1 MKLIGLIG
9 GMSWE
14 SSIEY
19 YRILNETVR
28 ERLGGLHSARCLL
41 YSLDFEEIEQLQQQG
56 RWDTA
61 AAYLTE
67 AAKVLERGG
76 ADCIVICT
84 NTMHIVADEVQNSIR
99 IPLLHIADATAER
112 VLADGYKRVGL
123 LGTRYTMEKEFYR
136 DRLTDKFGLE
146 VLVPSKD
153 ERKFVDGVIF
163 NELVLG
169 ELLVSSRSEFS
180 KIIAGLVERSA
191 QVIVLGCTE
200 IGLLVSQD
208 DVAVPLYDT
217 ALIHA
222 EAAVEFALSKPD

>member
-1 MKLIGLIG
+1 MKLMGLIG

-41 YSLDFEEIEQLQQQG
+41 YSLDIEEIEQLQQQG

-61 AAYLTE
+61 AAYLIE
-67 AAKVLERGG
+67 AAKVLEGGG
-76 ADCIVICT
+76 ADCVVICT
-84 NTMHIVADEVQNSIR
+84 NTMHIIADEVQHSIQ

-123 LGTRYTMEKEFYR
+123 LGTRYTMEKDFYR
-136 DRLTDKFGLE
+136 GRLTDKFTLE
-146 VLVPSKD
+146 VLVPPED
-153 ERKFVDGVIF
+153 ERSYIDKVIF
-163 NELVLG
+163 DELVLG
-169 ELLVSSRSEFS
+169 ELLDSSRAKFR
-180 KIIAGLVERSA
+180 KIIAGLVERVA
-191 QVIVLGCTE
+191 QGIILGCTE

-208 DVAVPLYDT
+208 DVAVPVYDT
-217 ALIHA
+217 ARIHA
-222 EAAVEFALSKPD
+222 EAAVEFALGNTE

>member
-1 MKLIGLIG
+1 MKLVGLIG

-61 AAYLTE
+61 AVVLTE
-67 AAKVLERGG
+67 AAKVLEGGG

-84 NTMHIVADEVQNSIR
+84 NTMHLVADDVQLSIR

-136 DRLTDKFGLE
+136 DRLVDNFDLE
-146 VLVPSKD
+146 VLIPSED
-153 ERKFVDGVIF
+153 ERGYIDGVIF

-169 ELLVSSRSEFS
+169 ELLDSSRAKFS
-180 KIIAGLVERSA
+180 KIIAGLVERGA
-191 QVIVLGCTE
+191 QGIILGCTE

-208 DVAVPLYDT
+208 DVAVPVYDT
-217 ALIHA
+217 ARIHA
-222 EAAVEFALSKPD
+222 EAAVEFALGNTE

>member
-41 YSLDFEEIEQLQQQG
+41 YSLEFEDIEQLQQQG
-56 RWDTA
+56 KRDTA
-61 AAYLTE
+61 AVVLTE
-67 AAKVLERGG
+67 AAKVLEGGG

-84 NTMHIVADEVQNSIR
+84 NTMHIVADEVQHSIQ

-136 DRLTDKFGLE
+136 DRLADNFDLE
-146 VLVPSKD
+146 VLIPSED
-153 ERKFVDGVIF
+153 ERGDIDGVIF

-169 ELLVSSRSEFS
+169 ELLDSSRSKFL
-180 KIIAGLVERSA
+180 KIIAGLVERGA
-191 QVIVLGCTE
+191 QGIILGCTE

-208 DVAVPLYDT
+208 DVAVPVYDT

>member
-1 MKLIGLIG
+1 MKLMGLIG

-28 ERLGGLHSARCLL
+28 ERLGGLHSARGLL

-61 AAYLTE
+61 AVVLTE
-67 AAKVLERGG
+67 AAKVLEGGG
-76 ADCIVICT
+76 ADCVVICT
-84 NTMHIVADEVQNSIR
+84 NTMHIIADEVQHSIQ

-123 LGTRYTMEKEFYR
+123 LGTRYTMEKDFYR
-136 DRLTDKFGLE
+136 GRLTDKFTLE
-146 VLVPSKD
+146 VLVPPED
-153 ERKFVDGVIF
+153 ERSYIDKVIF
-163 NELVLG
+163 DELVLG
-169 ELLVSSRSEFS
+169 ELLDSSRAKFR
-180 KIIAGLVERSA
+180 KIIAGLVERGA
-191 QVIVLGCTE
+191 QGIILGCTE

-208 DVAVPLYDT
+208 DVAVPVYDT
-217 ALIHA
+217 ARIHA
-222 EAAVEFALSKPD
+222 EAAVEFALGNTE

>member
-28 ERLGGLHSARCLL
+28 EKLGGLHSARCLL

-61 AAYLTE
+61 AVVLTE
-67 AAKVLERGG
+67 AARVLEHGG
-76 ADCIVICT
+76 ADCVVICT
-84 NTMHIVADEVQNSIR
+84 NTMHLVAEDVQQSIQ

-136 DRLTDKFGLE
+136 DRLTDKFDIE
-146 VLVPSKD
+146 VLIPSED
-153 ERKFVDGVIF
+153 ERSYIDGVIF

-169 ELLVSSRSEFS
+169 ELLDSSRSKFLET
-180 KIIAGLVERSA
+180 ITGLVERGA
-191 QVIVLGCTE
+191 QGIILGCTE

-208 DVAVPLYDT
+208 DVAVPVYDT
-217 ALIHA
+217 AVIHA
-222 EAAVEFALSKPD
+222 EAAVEFALSNPD